1 MKVIGSGT
9 KNELSE
15 GYNIQLDYV
24 ETYIHTNP
32 VWTSSNPASV
42 IVNEE
47 GTLQALAAGSSE
59 VSVSWGN
66 CSDSITV
73 TVEANEEKDNDG
85 KDQED
90 EHNGSK
96 EDLSN
101 DKVAGGVQKA
111 SITPYVLLFGA
122 ALIIIVVIVIRKK
135 KK

>member
-1 MKVIGSGT
+1 MKSAYPG
-9 KNELSE
+9 
-15 GYNIQLDYV
+15 
-24 ETYIHTNP
+24 ETALIR
-32 VWTSSNPASV
+32 
-42 IVNEE
+42 
-47 GTLQALAAGSSE
+47 LQ
-59 VSVSWGN
+59 
-66 CSDSITV
+66 
-73 TVEANEEKDNDG
+73 ANEEKDNDG